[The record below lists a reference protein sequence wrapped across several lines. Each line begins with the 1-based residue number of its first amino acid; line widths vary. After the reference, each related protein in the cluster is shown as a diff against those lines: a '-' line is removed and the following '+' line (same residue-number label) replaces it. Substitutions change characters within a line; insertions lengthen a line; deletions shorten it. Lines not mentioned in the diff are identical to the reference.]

1 MCFKY
6 PGGDS
11 LLFLAE
17 LEHRISTLT
26 TPYSDVLPPSRL
38 HITYYKKAI
47 LPLPIGHAY
56 SNHHRLQ

>member
-17 LEHRISTLT
+17 LEHRISTFT
-26 TPYSDVLPPSRL
+26 TPYSDVLPPSSY
-38 HITYYKKAI
+38 TYYKKAI

-56 SNHHRLQ
+56 SNHHRPQ